1 MHLIKSLLF
10 VRKQHRFEKLQ
21 CLITI
26 FQIYRKEWNVQYS
39 KGCVLNNHAVSED
52 EYQPITK

>member
-1 MHLIKSLLF
+1 MHLIKSLLL
-10 VRKQHRFEKLQ
+10 QHRFEKLQ